1 MFTLPRNDVVEA
13 VRTAPPFRAD
23 HVGSLLRPQALVHAR
38 EQFEVGALSAEQLR
52 SIEDDAIRQV
62 VAMQEAVGL
71 QGVTDGEFR
80 RKSWHLDFLQ
90 RIGGVTAAAERI
102 VAFHSR
108 EGTVPSAFGGIE
120 VTGKLTLREPIF
132 ADHFRFL
139 ASAAK
144 ATPKVSIPGP
154 SNLHRQGY
162 ASAMRSVYSDP
173 EEYSHDI
180 SGVYAD
186 EIAVLR
192 DLGCTY
198 LQLDDTAFAGLNDP
212 TERDRLRTSGID
224 PEKLHLLYIRLVN
237 DALANKP
244 TGMTVCVHSCR
255 GNHRSMWRNSGG
267 YDYVAESVFNTLD
280 VTGFFL
286 EYDDERSGGF
296 EPLRFIPPN
305 KLVVLGLVTT
315 KRGTLESKDAL
326 KRRIDEAAKFVP
338 LDQICLSPQCGFAS
352 TVLGNELTVE
362 EQTAKL
368 RLIVETANDVWG

>member
-1 MFTLPRNDVVEA
+1 MQGRK
-13 VRTAPPFRAD
+13 
-23 HVGSLLRPQALVHAR
+23 
-38 EQFEVGALSAEQLR
+38 QFEARALSADQLR

-80 RKSWHLDFLQ
+80 RKSWHLDFLE
-90 RIGGVTAAAERI
+90 RIGGVKPAAERM
-102 VAFHSR
+102 VAFR
-108 EGTVPSAFGGIE
+108 NQEGTVPSAFGGIE

-139 ASAAK
+139 ASATK
-144 ATPKVSIPGP
+144 ATPKLSIPGP
-154 SNLHRQGY
+154 TNLHRQGY
-162 ASAMRSVYSDP
+162 ASATRSFYVDP
-173 EEYSHDI
+173 EEYAHDI
-180 SGVYAD
+180 SAVYAD
-186 EIAVLR
+186 EIAGLAEI
-192 DLGCTY
+192 GCTY

-237 DALANKP
+237 EALANRP
-244 TGMTVCVHSCR
+244 GGMTVCVHSCR

-267 YDYVAESVFNTLD
+267 YDYVAEAVFSTLD

-286 EYDDERSGGF
+286 EYDDERSGSF

-305 KLVVLGLVTT
+305 KMVVLGLVTT

-326 KRRIDEAAKFVP
+326 KRRIADAAKYVP
-338 LDQICLSPQCGFAS
+338 LEQICLSPQCGFAS
-352 TVLGNELTVE
+352 TALGNELTMDE
-362 EQTAKL
+362 EIAKL
-368 RLIVETANDVWG
+368 RLVVETAHEVWS